1 MAENGA
7 REAKLVQYLVEA
19 YGKERE
25 LETSLGAHIGM
36 TDRKPYKKR
45 LQEHLKETRNHARLV
60 ERRAKKLGAG
70 GTVATA
76 LKEATALTG
85 RATALAK
92 GPLHMARGTG
102 SEEKLLKNAKT
113 EYSEEHE
120 EIAMYRAIE
129 VLAEEVG
136 DKETAKMAR
145 QIRRDEER
153 MANFLERQIPVL
165 TKAVVKAEIPA
176 SERNGGRRRSSR
188 KRSSSGSRSSSKKRA
203 SSTRSR
209 SSSSKGRS
217 SSSSRGRSSS
227 SSKRRSSSSSRGRSS
242 SSSRSRSSSSGRG
255 RSSGRRRSGS
265 RS

>member
-7 REAKLVQYLVEA
+7 KEAKLVQYLVEA

-36 TDRKPYKKR
+36 TDRKAYKKR
-45 LQEHLKETRNHARLV
+45 LQDHLKETRNHAKLV
-60 ERRAKKLGAG
+60 ERRAKKLGAAG
-70 GTVATA
+70 PVATG

-85 RATALAK
+85 RAAALAK
-92 GPLHMARGTG
+92 GPLHMARGT
-102 SEEKLLKNAKT
+102 SVEEKQLKNAKS
-113 EYSEEHE
+113 EYSEEHN

-145 QIRRDEER
+145 GIRREEER

-176 SERNGGRRRSSR
+176 AERRNGSRRRSSR
-188 KRSSSGSRSSSKKRA
+188 KRSTSGRKRSSSGRKR
-203 SSTRSR
+203 
-209 SSSSKGRS
+209 
-217 SSSSRGRSSS
+217 
-227 SSKRRSSSSSRGRSS
+227 
-242 SSSRSRSSSSGRG
+242 SSRSRS
-255 RSSGRRRSGS
+255 GS

>member
-1 MAENGA
+1 MSENGA
-7 REAKLVQYLVEA
+7 KEAKLVQYLVEA

-25 LETSLGAHIGM
+25 LETSLQAHIGM

-45 LQEHLKETRNHARLV
+45 LQQHLKETKDHARQV
-60 ERRAKKLGAG
+60 ERRAKKLGG
-70 GTVATA
+70 GSTVTTA
-76 LKEATALTG
+76 IKEVTALTG

-92 GPLHMARGTG
+92 GPLHAARGTS

-136 DKETAKMAR
+136 DRETAKIAR

-153 MANFLERQIPVL
+153 MASFLERQIPVL

-176 SERNGGRRRSSR
+176 SERRNGSRRRSSR
-188 KRSSSGSRSSSKKRA
+188 RRSSSGRSSSGRRA
-203 SSTRSR
+203 SSSR
-209 SSSSKGRS
+209 RKA
-217 SSSSRGRSSS
+217 SSSRRRTSSS
-227 SSKRRSSSSSRGRSS
+227 GRRS
-242 SSSRSRSSSSGRG
+242 SSSRSRSSSS
-255 RSSGRRRSGS
+255 RSRSGS